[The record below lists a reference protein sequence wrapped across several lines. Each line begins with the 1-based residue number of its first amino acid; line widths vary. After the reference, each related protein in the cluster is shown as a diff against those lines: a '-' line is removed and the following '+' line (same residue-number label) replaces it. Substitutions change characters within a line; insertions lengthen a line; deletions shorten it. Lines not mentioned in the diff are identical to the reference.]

1 MMISLSKEKC
11 DAFFPKEKMHHF
23 LFAQR
28 KRHMMNALARDYAPS
43 SASASSYSG
52 TTTVLRRTVRSQRQ
66 KKGERA
72 LFRDDGRR
80 RRGGDASS
88 SSTLDYMVVLDDDA
102 PTHYPLEKREEE
114 DNGASSSFE
123 VVRATAR
130 TSPTE
135 EEKDE
140 EDEEEEK
147 VLCICVPGNPGVAE
161 YYSNFV
167 RALSEALVLEHRRR
181 QTEQNVGGVLSNK
194 KRRTTTTRVV
204 VECVGFLGH
213 HAEAKIASRTPRW
226 YTLDEQKAHVLR
238 YVKSRVMEE
247 EKTKTRCFLVGHSIG
262 SHVALHVVNEM
273 RSEEMEKMVG
283 LMPFLHVNEKS
294 KMQKFLAWLVS
305 LRVVVRAVA
314 KLLGF
319 MQRCKALKKAIEN
332 RATKGM
338 KSELGISVT
347 KRWAR
352 EMSLVNMALMGDTEF
367 KFLRDWKGNVVDAM
381 KAHAKKIC
389 FVYAGEDHWGPL
401 HQRDKLMDEIEGLEI
416 VTDESYEHA
425 FVLDDESS
433 NKLAL
438 QCARMLLG

>member
-1 MMISLSKEKC
+1 
-11 DAFFPKEKMHHF
+11 
-23 LFAQR
+23 
-28 KRHMMNALARDYAPS
+28 MMNALARDYAPS
-43 SASASSYSG
+43 SASASSHSG
-52 TTTVLRRTVRSQRQ
+52 TTTTVLRRTVRSQRQ

-102 PTHYPLEKREEE
+102 PTHHPLEKREEE

-123 VVRATAR
+123 VVRATASL

-194 KRRTTTTRVV
+194 KRRTTTARVV

-283 LMPFLHVNEKS
+283 LMPFLHVNERS

>member
-1 MMISLSKEKC
+1 
-11 DAFFPKEKMHHF
+11 
-23 LFAQR
+23 
-28 KRHMMNALARDYAPS
+28 MNALARDYAPS

-123 VVRATAR
+123 VVRATASL

>member
-1 MMISLSKEKC
+1 
-11 DAFFPKEKMHHF
+11 
-23 LFAQR
+23 
-28 KRHMMNALARDYAPS
+28 
-43 SASASSYSG
+43 
-52 TTTVLRRTVRSQRQ
+52 
-66 KKGERA
+66 
-72 LFRDDGRR
+72 
-80 RRGGDASS
+80 
-88 SSTLDYMVVLDDDA
+88 MVVLDDDA

-123 VVRATAR
+123 VVRATASL

-283 LMPFLHVNEKS
+283 LMPFLHVNERS

>member
-1 MMISLSKEKC
+1 
-11 DAFFPKEKMHHF
+11 
-23 LFAQR
+23 
-28 KRHMMNALARDYAPS
+28 MNALARDYAPS

-52 TTTVLRRTVRSQRQ
+52 TTTVLRTKVRSQRQ

-102 PTHYPLEKREEE
+102 PTHHPLEKREEE

>member
-1 MMISLSKEKC
+1 
-11 DAFFPKEKMHHF
+11 
-23 LFAQR
+23 
-28 KRHMMNALARDYAPS
+28 MNALARDYAPS

-52 TTTVLRRTVRSQRQ
+52 TTTVLRTKVRSQRQ

-102 PTHYPLEKREEE
+102 PTHHPLEKREEE

-123 VVRATAR
+123 VVRATASL

>member
-1 MMISLSKEKC
+1 M
-11 DAFFPKEKMHHF
+11 
-23 LFAQR
+23 
-28 KRHMMNALARDYAPS
+28 
-43 SASASSYSG
+43 
-52 TTTVLRRTVRSQRQ
+52 
-66 KKGERA
+66 
-72 LFRDDGRR
+72 
-80 RRGGDASS
+80 
-88 SSTLDYMVVLDDDA
+88 
-102 PTHYPLEKREEE
+102 PTNPLEREE
-114 DNGASSSFE
+114 DGASFE

-130 TSPTE
+130 TSPT

-238 YVKSRVMEE
+238 YVKSRVEE

>member
-1 MMISLSKEKC
+1 
-11 DAFFPKEKMHHF
+11 
-23 LFAQR
+23 
-28 KRHMMNALARDYAPS
+28 MNALARDYAPS

-52 TTTVLRRTVRSQRQ
+52 TTTVLRTKVRSQRQ

-102 PTHYPLEKREEE
+102 PTHHPLEKREEE
-114 DNGASSSFE
+114 DNGASSSSFE
-123 VVRATAR
+123 VVRATASL

-181 QTEQNVGGVLSNK
+181 QTERNVGGVLSNK

>member
-1 MMISLSKEKC
+1 
-11 DAFFPKEKMHHF
+11 
-23 LFAQR
+23 
-28 KRHMMNALARDYAPS
+28 MNALARDYAPS
-43 SASASSYSG
+43 SASASSHSG
-52 TTTVLRRTVRSQRQ
+52 TTTTVLRRTVRSQRQ

-102 PTHYPLEKREEE
+102 PTHHPLEKREEE

-123 VVRATAR
+123 VVRATASL

-194 KRRTTTTRVV
+194 KRRTTTARVV

-283 LMPFLHVNEKS
+283 LMPFLHVNERS

>member
-1 MMISLSKEKC
+1 
-11 DAFFPKEKMHHF
+11 
-23 LFAQR
+23 
-28 KRHMMNALARDYAPS
+28 MNALARDAPS

-52 TTTVLRRTVRSQRQ
+52 TTTVLRTVRSQRQ
-66 KKGERA
+66 KKGGA

-102 PTHYPLEKREEE
+102 PTHHPLEKREEE

-123 VVRATAR
+123 VVRATASL

-247 EKTKTRCFLVGHSIG
+247 EETKTRCFLVGHSIG

>member
-1 MMISLSKEKC
+1 
-11 DAFFPKEKMHHF
+11 
-23 LFAQR
+23 
-28 KRHMMNALARDYAPS
+28 MNALARDYAPS

-52 TTTVLRRTVRSQRQ
+52 TTTTVLRRTVRSQRQ

-102 PTHYPLEKREEE
+102 PTHHPLEKREEE

-123 VVRATAR
+123 VVRATASL

-194 KRRTTTTRVV
+194 KRRTTTARVV

-283 LMPFLHVNEKS
+283 LMPFLHVNERS

>member
-1 MMISLSKEKC
+1 
-11 DAFFPKEKMHHF
+11 
-23 LFAQR
+23 
-28 KRHMMNALARDYAPS
+28 MNALARDYAPS

-102 PTHYPLEKREEE
+102 PTHHPLEKREEE

-123 VVRATAR
+123 VVRATASL

-194 KRRTTTTRVV
+194 KRRTTTARVV

-283 LMPFLHVNEKS
+283 LMPFLHVNERS

>member
-1 MMISLSKEKC
+1 
-11 DAFFPKEKMHHF
+11 
-23 LFAQR
+23 
-28 KRHMMNALARDYAPS
+28 MNALARDYAPS

-52 TTTVLRRTVRSQRQ
+52 TTTVLRTKVRSQRQ

-123 VVRATAR
+123 VVRATASL

>member
-1 MMISLSKEKC
+1 
-11 DAFFPKEKMHHF
+11 
-23 LFAQR
+23 
-28 KRHMMNALARDYAPS
+28 MNALARDYAPS

-102 PTHYPLEKREEE
+102 PTHHPLEKREEE

-123 VVRATAR
+123 VVRATASL

-283 LMPFLHVNEKS
+283 LMPFLHVNERS

>member
-1 MMISLSKEKC
+1 
-11 DAFFPKEKMHHF
+11 
-23 LFAQR
+23 
-28 KRHMMNALARDYAPS
+28 
-43 SASASSYSG
+43 
-52 TTTVLRRTVRSQRQ
+52 
-66 KKGERA
+66 
-72 LFRDDGRR
+72 
-80 RRGGDASS
+80 
-88 SSTLDYMVVLDDDA
+88 MVVLDDA
-102 PTHYPLEKREEE
+102 PTHYPLEREEE
-114 DNGASSSFE
+114 DGASSFE

>member
-1 MMISLSKEKC
+1 
-11 DAFFPKEKMHHF
+11 
-23 LFAQR
+23 
-28 KRHMMNALARDYAPS
+28 MNALARDYAPS

-52 TTTVLRRTVRSQRQ
+52 TTTVLRTKVRSQRQ

-72 LFRDDGRR
+72 LFLDDGRR

-123 VVRATAR
+123 VVRATASL

-181 QTEQNVGGVLSNK
+181 QTERNVGGVLSNK

>member
-1 MMISLSKEKC
+1 
-11 DAFFPKEKMHHF
+11 
-23 LFAQR
+23 
-28 KRHMMNALARDYAPS
+28 MNALARDYAPS

-52 TTTVLRRTVRSQRQ
+52 TTTVLRTKVRSQRQ

-123 VVRATAR
+123 VVRATASL

-181 QTEQNVGGVLSNK
+181 QTERNVGGVLSNK

>member
-1 MMISLSKEKC
+1 MVVSLDS
-11 DAFFPKEKMHHF
+11 
-23 LFAQR
+23 L
-28 KRHMMNALARDYAPS
+28 
-43 SASASSYSG
+43 
-52 TTTVLRRTVRSQRQ
+52 
-66 KKGERA
+66 
-72 LFRDDGRR
+72 
-80 RRGGDASS
+80 
-88 SSTLDYMVVLDDDA
+88 VVLDA
-102 PTHYPLEKREEE
+102 TPNPIMLEGEEE
-114 DNGASSSFE
+114 GVSFE

-130 TSPTE
+130 TSPKE
-135 EEKDE
+135 EEDD
-140 EDEEEEK
+140 DEEEEK
-147 VLCICVPGNPGVAE
+147 MLCICVPGNPGVAE

-283 LMPFLHVNEKS
+283 LMPFLHVNERS

>member
-1 MMISLSKEKC
+1 
-11 DAFFPKEKMHHF
+11 
-23 LFAQR
+23 
-28 KRHMMNALARDYAPS
+28 
-43 SASASSYSG
+43 
-52 TTTVLRRTVRSQRQ
+52 
-66 KKGERA
+66 
-72 LFRDDGRR
+72 
-80 RRGGDASS
+80 
-88 SSTLDYMVVLDDDA
+88 MVVLDA
-102 PTHYPLEKREEE
+102 QTNPLEREE
-114 DNGASSSFE
+114 DGASFE

-135 EEKDE
+135 ENDE
-140 EDEEEEK
+140 DDEEEEK

-167 RALSEALVLEHRRR
+167 RALSEALVEHRRR
-181 QTEQNVGGVLSNK
+181 DEQNASNK
-194 KRRTTTTRVV
+194 RRGTMRVV

>member
-1 MMISLSKEKC
+1 
-11 DAFFPKEKMHHF
+11 
-23 LFAQR
+23 
-28 KRHMMNALARDYAPS
+28 
-43 SASASSYSG
+43 
-52 TTTVLRRTVRSQRQ
+52 
-66 KKGERA
+66 
-72 LFRDDGRR
+72 
-80 RRGGDASS
+80 
-88 SSTLDYMVVLDDDA
+88 MVVLDDDA
-102 PTHYPLEKREEE
+102 PTHHPLEKREEE

-123 VVRATAR
+123 VVRATASL

-181 QTEQNVGGVLSNK
+181 QTERNVGGVLSNK

-283 LMPFLHVNEKS
+283 LMPFLHVNERS